1 MDDTKKHKKPIGW
14 RRWDVLAASFALNI
28 LALAMPLVI
37 LQVYDRILPNQAEST
52 FIFLIISLVV
62 VLILELFLRVLR
74 SMLMSWEAAKYDH
87 KESMR
92 AIHHILY
99 ADNQAVEKHSSGF
112 FLDRVQAL
120 DKVQEFYSG
129 QAMLLVMDFPFIITF
144 LVVIWIIAGNLVLV
158 PLVLLGLFLII
169 SLYAGNQLHSA
180 IKLRSEMEERR
191 QNFLIEIL
199 QGIHTVKSM
208 AMESFMLRRYERLQ
222 GQSADAI
229 YKLASINSLVE
240 GAGASFSQLAV
251 ITFVGF
257 GAGYAIA
264 GELSI
269 GALAAGTMLS
279 GRVLQ
284 PGIRAMSVWSQF
296 QSVRYA
302 KKQVDEL
309 FEVPL
314 EANGDT
320 LIEKGLQGRIE
331 LKNISFAYPG
341 SEHLVLNNAS
351 LVVNPGESIAI
362 SGKNGT
368 GKSTL
373 IKLIAGFLTPNEG
386 EILLDNKPLSNYHLQ
401 SLRSKIAVMPQ
412 QGLLFEGTILE
423 NMTLYREGSAIDE
436 AVKLSCMI
444 GLNKII
450 SKFPQGLDTPI
461 TGAGLNSLPEGVK
474 QKIIIIRSL
483 IGNPNLILFDDANAN
498 LDLKNDQILL
508 SLIKQ
513 LKGKKTMIIVTHRPT
528 YMRVCDRQYE
538 IQHGQLMDVSNQF
551 NKPALHP
558 KTTQTPAA
566 TPHRQKEKTLW
577 PS

>member
-1 MDDTKKHKKPIGW
+1 MEKGKKHKKPIGW
-14 RRWDVLAASFALNI
+14 RRWDVLAASFGLNL

-37 LQVYDRILPNQAEST
+37 LQVYDRIIPNQAEST
-52 FIFLIISLVV
+52 FTFLIIGLVT
-62 VLILELFLRVLR
+62 VLILEFLLRVLR

-87 KESMR
+87 NEGMH
-92 AIHHILY
+92 AMAHLLH
-99 ADNQAVEKHSSGF
+99 ANEQAVEKHSSGF
-112 FLDRVQAL
+112 FLDRLQAL
-120 DKVQEFYSG
+120 DKIQEFYSG

-144 LVVIWIIAGNLVLV
+144 LVVIWFIAGNLVLV

-169 SLYAGNQLHSA
+169 SLYAGNQLHNA

-199 QGIHTVKSM
+199 QGIHTIKSM

-240 GAGASFSQLAV
+240 GTGASFSQLAV

-257 GAGYAIA
+257 GAGYVIS
-264 GELSI
+264 GDLSI

-302 KKQVDEL
+302 KKQVHEL

-314 EANGDT
+314 ENTGDT
-320 LIEKGLQGRIE
+320 LVTKGLQGKIE
-331 LKNISFAYPG
+331 LSNVSFSYPG
-341 SEHLVLNNAS
+341 NEEKQVLNNTS
-351 LVVNPGESIAI
+351 LVVNPGEAIAI
-362 SGKNGT
+362 SGKNGA

-373 IKLIAGFLTPNEG
+373 VKLISGFLSPQEG
-386 EILLDNKPLSNYHLQ
+386 EIRLDNIAIEDYQIQ

-423 NMTLYREGSAIDE
+423 NMTLYREGSAIDD
-436 AVKLSCMI
+436 AIKLSSQV

-450 SKFPQGLDTPI
+450 AKFPQGLDTQI

-474 QKIIIIRSL
+474 QKIIIIRAL

-508 SLIKQ
+508 RLIQQ
-513 LKGKKTMIIVTHRPT
+513 LKGKKTMIIVTHRPA

-538 IQHGQLMDVSNQF
+538 IHQGELIDVSHRY
-551 NKPALHP
+551 NKQPAQPMPTNAPP
-558 KTTQTPAA
+558 KQQP
-566 TPHRQKEKTLW
+566 EKKALW